1 MSAMTAREDIARRSG
16 DAGARRQLSSAAR
29 APLIAVAAVWVS
41 SALLAIF
48 APDMVTGSEHDHLP
62 IAAMTVWP
70 WTFAATAY
78 VLMAARR
85 TTSAMLVWGTIA
97 IWVSIFV
104 AGVAAPVMETGSDP
118 TQIPIAALIT
128 PPLGA
133 LATALVALHAA
144 THPSSPTHGSTPQDG
159 SGGPWGTR

>member
-1 MSAMTAREDIARRSG
+1 MSTMRTQEDVARTFG
-16 DAGARRQLSSAAR
+16 DAGARRTLSIAAR
-29 APLIAVAAVWVS
+29 SPLIAVAAVWVS

-48 APDMVTGSEHDHLP
+48 APDLVTGSDHEHLP

-85 TTSAMLVWGTIA
+85 STSTMLVWGTMA

-104 AGVAAPVMETGSDP
+104 AGIAAPVMETGTDP

-144 THPSSPTHGSTPQDG
+144 THPGSPAQ
-159 SGGPWGTR
+159 GGVHDDPGEPWAAR